1 MARELQRE
9 VGFDRRAYLS
19 AVAVKQLPAAARAL
33 FAQNIAGH
41 LPNLFLTILAGAEL
55 IARIGG
61 DQDAVE
67 HDVFGGERNVGLKL
81 RPPVSFEV
89 LLRRQVRL
97 GAMNGVGD
105 A

>member
-9 VGFDRRAYLS
+9 VGLDSSADLS
-19 AVAVKQLPAAARAL
+19 AVAVKQLPAAMRAL
-33 FAQNIAGH
+33 LAQNVAGH
-41 LPNLFLTILAGAEL
+41 LPNLLLTILAVAEPG
-55 IARIGG
+55 ARIGG

-67 HDVFGGERNVGLKL
+67 HDVFGGERDVGLKL
-81 RPPVSFEV
+81 RPPVSFQV
-89 LLRRQVRL
+89 LLRQQVRL